1 MAGWEERFDDY
12 VERLGDVLGHA
23 DRRAPLRAYT
33 TGLLLPGERKS
44 VEPMAARVDPARVG
58 AAHQSP
64 HHFVAEAAWDD
75 ATLLR
80 AVRDY
85 ALPAMLDQ
93 GPVRAWL
100 VDDTGLPKKGK
111 LSVGVARQYCGQL
124 GKRDNC
130 QVAVTLSV
138 ATEAASLPV
147 ACRPYLPEAWAADPA
162 RRALAG
168 VPEEVGFATKPSI
181 ALDQIG
187 QALADGV
194 PPGVV
199 VTDAGYGNDTDFRDG
214 VTALGLPYVA
224 GIQGTTGLWPPGT
237 GPLPAEPRSGRG
249 RPPKRL
255 RRDAAHRPLAA
266 ERLAAGLP
274 AGAWKAVTWR
284 EGTAGPLAS
293 RFAAVRVRPAHDDFR
308 LSEPRAE
315 EWLLAEWPE
324 GEDEP
329 TDYWLSTLPATAA
342 LEELVAT
349 ARLRWRIERDL
360 EELKQELGLGHF
372 EGRGWRGFHHHA
384 SLCVAAYGFL
394 VAERCRF
401 SPPGWRPRLAG
412 PERPTDY
419 RPRGSPRAPG
429 AAQPGLDRDPAS
441 APGGGADAAPAPVP
455 LLPAGLRTA
464 ASAHARQLMTP

>member
-1 MAGWEERFDDY
+1 VADWEERFDDY
-12 VERLGDVLGHA
+12 VGRLGDVLGHA

-44 VEPMAARVDPARVG
+44 VEPMAARLDPFRVG
-58 AAHQSP
+58 AAHQSL
-64 HHFVAEAAWDD
+64 HHFVAKAAWDD

-85 ALPAMLDQ
+85 ALPAMLER

-124 GKRDNC
+124 GKQDNC

-147 ACRPYLPEAWAADPA
+147 AYRLYLPEAWAGDPA
-162 RRALAG
+162 RRAMAG
-168 VPEEVGFATKPSI
+168 VPEEVAFATKPAI
-181 ALDQIG
+181 ALEQIG
-187 QALADGV
+187 RALADGV

-199 VTDAGYGNDTDFRDG
+199 VTDAGYGSDTDFRDG
-214 VTALGLPYVA
+214 ITAQGLAYVA
-224 GIQGTTGLWPPGT
+224 GILGTTGLWPPDA
-237 GPLPAEPRSGRG
+237 GPLPAAPWSGRG

-255 RRDAAHRPLAA
+255 RRDAAHQPLAA

-274 AGAWKAVTWR
+274 AGAWRTVTWR
-284 EGTAGPLAS
+284 EGTAGELAS

-315 EWLLAEWPE
+315 EWFLAEWPE
-324 GEDEP
+324 GQKEP
-329 TDYWLSTLPATAA
+329 TKYWLSTLPATAGI
-342 LEELVAT
+342 EELVAT
-349 ARLRWRIERDL
+349 AKLRWRIERDF

-384 SLCVAAYGFL
+384 SLCIAANGFL

-401 SPPGWRPRLAG
+401 SPPGWRPRPAAPESPAG
-412 PERPTDY
+412 Y
-419 RPRGSPRAPG
+419 RPRGSSCAPG
-429 AAQPGLDRDPAS
+429 AAQPGVDRDPAP
-441 APGGGADAAPAPVP
+441 APRGGADAPPAPMS
-455 LLPAGLRTA
+455 LLPAGLRAT
-464 ASAHARQLMTP
+464 AHARQLLTP